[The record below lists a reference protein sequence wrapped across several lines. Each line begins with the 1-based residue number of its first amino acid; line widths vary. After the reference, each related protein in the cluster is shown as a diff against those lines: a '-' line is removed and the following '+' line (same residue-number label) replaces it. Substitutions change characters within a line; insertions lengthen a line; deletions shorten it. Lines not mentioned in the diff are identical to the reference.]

1 MDPKRTP
8 KARKATKRQV
18 WLSDED
24 ETLLSEL
31 QEALSNE
38 ATKPSGA
45 DLIRFAIR
53 EAHAAH
59 VKREK
64 TTN

>member
-8 KARKATKRQV
+8 KTRKATKRQV
-18 WLSDED
+18 WFSEED

-31 QEALSNE
+31 QAALSNE

-53 EAHAAH
+53 EAHATH
-59 VKREK
+59 VKKERAG
-64 TTN
+64 